1 VGDVGVVGVVAGPG
15 EFAQAVDDST
25 DLALLAEDGMVE
37 GQGQLQDGFGRGN
50 VGVAG
55 LNAQIASGFEAALGD
70 LAACACSGPNLL
82 PSR

>member
-1 VGDVGVVGVVAGPG
+1 
-15 EFAQAVDDST
+15 
-25 DLALLAEDGMVE
+25 MVE
-37 GQGQLQDGFGRGN
+37 GQGQLQDGFSRGN